1 MILRIASGSKQFTR
15 AVIVNRLDIPGIK
28 GCQIVERLGMTN
40 LGQQSTQSFLNVWLS
55 TICNGYWS

>member
-40 LGQQSTQSFLNVWLS
+40 LGQQSTQSFLNV
-55 TICNGYWS
+55 